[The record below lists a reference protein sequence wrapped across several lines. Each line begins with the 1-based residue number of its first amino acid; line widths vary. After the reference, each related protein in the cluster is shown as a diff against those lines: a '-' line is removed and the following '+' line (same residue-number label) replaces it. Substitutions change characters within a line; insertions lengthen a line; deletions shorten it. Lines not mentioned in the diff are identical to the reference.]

1 MGIENCKL
9 VELPVIH
16 DPQGNLTFI
25 EQGRHVPFDIARVYH
40 TYDVPAGAT
49 RGGHAHRSCEELV
62 IAMSGSFELIVDDGE
77 RRESFKLDR
86 PHVGLYLPP
95 MMWRELIDFSSNA
108 VCMVVASDYFEEE
121 DYIRDYAAFQS
132 AVGAKA
138 G

>member
-1 MGIENCKL
+1 

-40 TYDVPAGAT
+40 TYDVPGGAT
-49 RGGHAHRSCEELV
+49 RGGHAHRNCEELV
-62 IAMSGSFELIVDDGE
+62 IAISGSFEVIVDDGAA
-77 RRESFKLDR
+77 RDSFRLNR
-86 PHVGLYLPP
+86 PYVGLYLPP

-108 VCMVVASDYFEEE
+108 VCMVVASDYFKEE
-121 DYIRDYAAFQS
+121 DYIRDYSTFQA
-132 AVGAKA
+132 AVGAEA